1 MDGGSAAS
9 AENSLVVSV
18 TIGTSSTAVASE
30 NGSVA
35 GSSTAGSGD
44 GERLPWLVVE
54 YDGVQVELVR
64 SD

>member
-9 AENSLVVSV
+9 ADCSFVVSV
-18 TIGTSSTAVASE
+18 TMGTSSTAVASD
-30 NGSVA
+30 NGSVV
-35 GSSTAGSGD
+35 GSSTASSGD

-54 YDGVQVELVR
+54 YDGVQVELGR